1 MYIHTNQSDL
11 ALEAE
16 FLASLVHPNIIKLRG
31 ISHGG
36 ATSFHNGPSGYFLV
50 IDRLFDTLDAKMRQ
64 WRRDTPKL
72 QRMSSMKRSITKSFT
87 SSGKS
92 KYNRRPTSISI
103 MDKPEILDERF
114 HIGKLSSY

>member
-1 MYIHTNQSDL
+1 MYIYKPSDL

-36 ATSFHNGPSGYFLV
+36 ATGFHNGPSGYFLV

-92 KYNRRPTSISI
+92 RYNRRPTSI

-114 HIGKLSSY
+114 HIGKLSS